1 MTATRV
7 NPASMGGEPAAY
19 SNGILSKAPAATLY
33 VAGQIGIDAKG
44 VASLDFEAQTR
55 QTWANIATILAEAGM
70 TLQDIVKTTIYLV
83 DRADYAAFV
92 KVRSEVL
99 NGHKPASTLV
109 YVSGLVKPEWKVE
122 IDVIAAR

>member
-1 MTATRV
+1 
-7 NPASMGGEPAAY
+7 
-19 SNGILSKAPAATLY
+19 
-33 VAGQIGIDAKG
+33 
-44 VASLDFEAQTR
+44 
-55 QTWANIATILAEAGM
+55 M

-83 DRADYAAFV
+83 DRADYPAFV
-92 KVRSEVL
+92 KVRTEVL